1 MTKQVRWKCPIC
13 ESGLL
18 APSRP
23 RKDDARRYCL
33 TCTAETGRLVERIA
47 PTLEKKRATARATQR
62 AKQTQKR
69 KRQSA
74 KKQKQKTHAKIV
86 KRVTENGKHGM
97 PVQREAQRIW
107 KSLADLHG
115 GRPMP
120 RVVVRTGR
128 VTVKSDGTIKV
139 AERMR
144 NSRYAGLSHGGL
156 IEVQGL
162 CSWGTLAHE
171 LAHEVDRIVRR
182 GVIRDAHD
190 QHFYRILRLAYE
202 RRWKTTI
209 SNYGIT
215 RWGYNVDWNYERQI
229 AHLVRS
235 AWRRAPKTDTIN
247 ENNET
252 KGVA

>member
-1 MTKQVRWKCPIC
+1 VSRV
-13 ESGLL
+13 
-18 APSRP
+18 AP
-23 RKDDARRYCL
+23 
-33 TCTAETGRLVERIA
+33 V
-47 PTLEKKRATARATQR
+47 LEKKRATARETQR
-62 AKQTQKR
+62 AKQSVKR
-69 KRQSA
+69 KKQSA
-74 KKQKQKTHAKIV
+74 TKQKTKQHAKIV
-86 KRVTENGKHGM
+86 QRVTEYGEHGM
-97 PVQREAQRIW
+97 PLQREAIRIW

-128 VTVKSDGTIKV
+128 VSVKSDGTIKV

-156 IEVQGL
+156 IEVGGL

-182 GVIRDAHD
+182 GVVHDDHD
-190 QHFYRILRLAYE
+190 QHFYRIVRLAYE
-202 RRWKTTI
+202 RRWKMTI

-229 AHLVRS
+229 ASRVRT
-235 AWRRAPKTDTIN
+235 AWVRKSRAAKSSDESLN
-247 ENNET
+247 
-252 KGVA
+252 V